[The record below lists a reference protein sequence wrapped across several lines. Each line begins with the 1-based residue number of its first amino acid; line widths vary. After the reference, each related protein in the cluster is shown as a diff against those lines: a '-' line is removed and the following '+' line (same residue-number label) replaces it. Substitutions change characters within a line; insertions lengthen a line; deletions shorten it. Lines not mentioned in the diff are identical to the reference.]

1 MDDLIRR
8 ARIDDRE
15 AWRLLFDACYPRM
28 VATLRDRA
36 RMQECDAEDVASE
49 AFGLLVARFDD
60 YDFDTADSVLYYLL
74 FVVERLAKEKRR
86 EARELVSRSRR
97 PPPPPHRSA

>member
-28 VATLRDRA
+28 VATLRERA
-36 RMQECDAEDVASE
+36 CMQACDAEDLASE
-49 AFGLLVARFDD
+49 AFCRLVARFSD
-60 YDFDTADSVLYYLL
+60 YDFETTDSVLYYLL
-74 FVVERLAKEKRR
+74 LVVELMAKEKRR
-86 EARELVSRSRR
+86 EARGIVRSRPGPVPSPR
-97 PPPPPHRSA
+97 